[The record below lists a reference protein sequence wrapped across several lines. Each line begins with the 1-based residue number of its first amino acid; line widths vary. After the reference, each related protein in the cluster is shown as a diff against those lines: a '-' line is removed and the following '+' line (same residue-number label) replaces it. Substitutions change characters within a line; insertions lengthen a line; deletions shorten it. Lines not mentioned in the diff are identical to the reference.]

1 MKDLHLKH
9 DVPLPSTHFT
19 LFSLSLWGQQ
29 KLPQRAAH
37 TCVSFLHSSLF
48 VFLQAKDNL
57 KLYFQSY
64 LPNSLHLW
72 SIFNVIYFAYI
83 STYYIIGQQLFLRG
97 LLKDLQLQFV
107 PIFEIYLCKKRI
119 QREPSVQQRMTE
131 NRKCSIH
138 TQWNITQP

>member
-1 MKDLHLKH
+1 MRHLHLKH
-9 DVPLPSTHFT
+9 DIPLPSTHFT

-29 KLPQRAAH
+29 KLPQHAAH

-48 VFLQAKDNL
+48 VFLRAKDNL

-107 PIFEIYLCKKRI
+107 PIFETHLCKKRI
-119 QREPSVQQRMTE
+119 QRTPS
-131 NRKCSIH
+131 CSSQHYHNHQGMVGI
-138 TQWNITQP
+138 QVSNKG